1 MKNISTDLKEL
12 FTKEAQNYINESMIN
27 DINYVIQNP
36 NAKKLIVEYE
46 NKRLEINKIESGGIS
61 LTLIVDGKNIDV
73 VNQKGLSEVTH
84 GYK

>member
-12 FTKEAQNYINESMIN
+12 FTKETQNYINESMIN

-46 NKRLEINKIESGGIS
+46 NKCLEINKIESGGIS
-61 LTLIVDGKNIDV
+61 LVLTVDGKNIDV
-73 VNQKGLSEVTH
+73 GTK
-84 GYK
+84 